1 MQGPLSQEEA
11 EGWKEQT
18 ESRRTVTQSC
28 GPSSTSEEFQGSS
41 VGLWEVGG
49 HGMGCGGSVYNTG
62 IQRKGAWPLDLSYRG
77 FWKAHSSSIF
87 RHFEYIQTVH
97 FHRGVRVILKK
108 KGCPPFSSLP
118 GSLSRSNTALPGPTC
133 TAEPRGQLTPGGL
146 CPFLLQHCDP
156 EWTTGWDLRNETPT
170 RKSHTMSANTL

>member
-1 MQGPLSQEEA
+1 MWISGMQGPLSQEEA

-108 KGCPPFSSLP
+108 KKAVHPLALSQVHRQGQTLHFLGPRAQLSPEVSSPLEACVPFFCSTVTQ
-118 GSLSRSNTALPGPTC
+118 N
-133 TAEPRGQLTPGGL
+133 GQLAGILEMKLPPGRVT
-146 CPFLLQHCDP
+146 Q
-156 EWTTGWDLRNETPT
+156 
-170 RKSHTMSANTL
+170 